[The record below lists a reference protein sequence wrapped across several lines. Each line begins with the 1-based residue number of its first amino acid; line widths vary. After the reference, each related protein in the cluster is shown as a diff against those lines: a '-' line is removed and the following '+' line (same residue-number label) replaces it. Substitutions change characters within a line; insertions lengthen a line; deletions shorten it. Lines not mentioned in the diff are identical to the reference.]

1 MSTIRD
7 IARQLGVAPSTVSR
21 ALTDASGVSEKTKM
35 LVRETADKMN
45 YSVNRHARN
54 LVTRRSNLI
63 GFMIPDI
70 SDSFFS
76 KSAYGIEEALRNSE
90 FEMVYTNVRRD
101 PDNICAFLRR
111 AEEYCYAG
119 AFVTI
124 DVWTD
129 AVKAQLRA
137 MQIPVI
143 SLRRQTPLDMTDVLP
158 FVDSDHVSG
167 TESFVG
173 HLLQLGHK
181 RVGYIGFDTPVGQ
194 LRAEAFR
201 ATAARKHLDYEEV
214 SNFSYHNADIR
225 ISAGYR
231 SAQCLL
237 EAHPDLTALCAGDDQ
252 LAIGALQYLMENHY
266 RVPEDISLVGYDDRD
281 VAQLFCIQLTTVRQQ
296 LFEIGQVAGRM
307 MLERIRNPQAPLQSM
322 RVPTTLKIRRTT
334 GAVRSESLLTR

>member
-7 IARQLGVAPSTVSR
+7 IARQLGIAPSTVSR
-21 ALTDASGVSEKTKM
+21 ALTDASGVSEKTRR
-35 LVRETADKMN
+35 LVRETADRMN

-54 LVTRRSNLI
+54 LVTRRSGLV

-76 KSAYGIEEALRNSE
+76 KSAYGVEEALRNSE

-101 PDNICAFLRR
+101 PDNVCAFLRR

-137 MQIPVI
+137 MRIPVI
-143 SLRRQTPLDMTDVLP
+143 SLRRQTPPDMEGVLP
-158 FVDSDHVSG
+158 FVDSDHTGG
-167 TESFVG
+167 TESFVN
-173 HLLQLGHK
+173 HLLQLGH
-181 RVGYIGFDTPVGQ
+181 RRFGYIGFDTPVGQ

-201 ATAARKHLDYEEV
+201 ATAEKKGLDYVEV

-225 ISAGYR
+225 ISAGYG
-231 SAQCLL
+231 SAQRLL
-237 EAHPDLTALCAGDDQ
+237 DAHPDITALCAGDDQ
-252 LAIGALQYLMENHY
+252 LAIGALQYLTENHF

-281 VAQLFCIQLTTVRQQ
+281 VAQLFSIQLTTVRQQ
-296 LFEIGQVAGRM
+296 LFEIGQYAGRM
-307 MLERIRNPQAPLQSM
+307 MLDRIRRPETPVRSM
-322 RVPTTLKIRRTT
+322 RVPTTLKIRKTT
-334 GAVRSESLLTR
+334 GAARGEA